1 MRIVKHSLSTD
12 TFKLKAFTAD
22 SKMHE
27 NITSRS
33 IFLLIENKKMI
44 LFDILIQQPRVGSC
58 LDNTHIFTIYGHEDK
73 RGIGTYSV
81 P

>member
-1 MRIVKHSLSTD
+1 MYPMRIEKDFSQLILRWIKT
-12 TFKLKAFTAD
+12 
-22 SKMHE
+22 
-27 NITSRS
+27 
-33 IFLLIENKKMI
+33 LLVVYHFSPIENKKII